1 MEQETKQ
8 QVFSTVVKANSSTY
22 FFDVKEAKNGK
33 KYLVISHSRLNKDR
47 ERERAFMTV
56 FSSDVTN
63 FQNAL
68 CEAVGHVV
76 D

>member
-1 MEQETKQ
+1 MANNNAL
-8 QVFSTVVKANSSTY
+8 FSTMVRAGRTTY
-22 FFDVKEAKNGK
+22 FIDVKEAKNGK

-76 D
+76 E

>member
-8 QVFSTVVKANSSTY
+8 QIFTTMVKAGSSTY

-33 KYLVISHSRLNKDR
+33 KYLVISHSRLNKAQ

-56 FSSDVTN
+56 FNNDIAN
-63 FQNAL
+63 FQHAL
-68 CEAVGHVV
+68 VEAAEHVL

>member
-1 MEQETKQ
+1 M
-8 QVFSTVVKANSSTY
+8 VKANSSTY

-33 KYLVISHSRLNKDR
+33 KYLVISHTRLNKEK
-47 ERERAFMTV
+47 ERERVFMTV
-56 FSSDVTN
+56 FNNDVVN

-68 CEAVGHVV
+68 TEAVEHVV